1 MAGNPDRNLMKYMLG
16 FLTICTWTSL
26 LESSSLP
33 SPDSG
38 FIQLESFQKSVEG
51 IALLPLWSQKV
62 VLKEVGEIYVK
73 HNATECNV
81 FRGSE
86 TCLAAPDYSNYIK
99 TCNSKNKP
107 VDCAFK
113 SFITKGSFEGLSLV
127 LQQYVGAEGLTD
139 CADCQDN
146 FEKFWCA
153 VNTPPC
159 GTIDK
164 VLDEILPLISF
175 ITLEKSSATISLQ
188 QALPRII
195 QAASLGFPCKKMCR
209 AVMDSCGCAQQ
220 PTFGE
225 VIDAIQVGGNLNAT
239 ITMGL
244 SMKELC
250 HLIWDKH
257 VCDLFSEESFPGF
270 SGPCVSSY
278 QTSRCNWCNGIQGSK
293 SLHKKFVE
301 QGVLQLSKMF
311 FSLMQGGL
319 QEILLAVDNK
329 TQVNS
334 HIVQVTSP
342 VIHRKTTG
350 HAGAVLLVVVF
361 MAVVA
366 FSFVAMI
373 RMSRN
378 HEIPTQYV
386 DLSGMGYTP
395 PML

>member
-1 MAGNPDRNLMKYMLG
+1 MAGNLHRNSMKFMLA
-16 FLTICTWTSL
+16 FVIIWTWTSQ

-33 SPDSG
+33 LPDSV
-38 FIQLESFQKSVEG
+38 QVSCNQKVES

-62 VLKEVGEIYVK
+62 VLKEVGEEYAK

-86 TCLAAPDYSNYIK
+86 TCFAPPDYSDYIK
-99 TCNSKNKP
+99 SCDSRNKP
-107 VDCAFK
+107 VDCAFQP
-113 SFITKGSFEGLSLV
+113 FLTKGSEDLLLG
-127 LQQYVGAEGLTD
+127 LQQYVGAEGVMD

-164 VLDEILPLISF
+164 VLDEILPLISS
-175 ITLEKSSATISLQ
+175 ITSEKFSATISLQ
-188 QALPRII
+188 QALPHII
-195 QAASLGFPCKKMCR
+195 QAASIGFPCKKMCR

-244 SMKELC
+244 STKELF

-270 SGPCVSSY
+270 SGLCVYSY
-278 QTSRCNWCNGIQGSK
+278 QTSRCNWCNRVQGSQ

-301 QGVLQLSKMF
+301 QGVLQLSKMV
-311 FSLMQGGL
+311 FSLLQGGL
-319 QEILLAVDNK
+319 REILLAVDNK
-329 TQVNS
+329 KQENS
-334 HIVQVTSP
+334 HIVQATSP
-342 VIHRKTTG
+342 SIHRKTTG

-361 MAVVA
+361 VA
-366 FSFVAMI
+366 LIVFSFVATVKLSQN
-373 RMSRN
+373 RQ
-378 HEIPTQYV
+378 IPPQYV

>member
-1 MAGNPDRNLMKYMLG
+1 MAGSLHRNSMKFMLG
-16 FLTICTWTSL
+16 FVTIWTWISQ
-26 LESSSLP
+26 LESSGLSLP
-33 SPDSG
+33 DSVQV
-38 FIQLESFQKSVEG
+38 IQSESFQKSVES

-62 VLKEVGEIYVK
+62 VLKDVGEEYVK

-86 TCLAAPDYSNYIK
+86 TCLVAPDYSDYIK
-99 TCNSKNKP
+99 SCDSKNRP

-113 SFITKGSFEGLSLV
+113 AFLTKSSFEGLS
-127 LQQYVGAEGLTD
+127 LQQYVGAEGLMD

-146 FEKFWCA
+146 FKKFWCA

-164 VLDEILPLISF
+164 VLDEILPVISS
-175 ITLEKSSATISLQ
+175 ITSEKSSATISLQ

-195 QAASLGFPCKKMCR
+195 QAASLGFPCKKMCKD
-209 AVMDSCGCAQQ
+209 VMDSCGCSQQ

-225 VIDAIQVGGNLNAT
+225 VMDAIQAGGNLNAT

-244 SMKELC
+244 STKELF

-270 SGPCVSSY
+270 SGLCVSSY
-278 QTSRCNWCNGIQGSK
+278 QASRCNWCNVVQGSN
-293 SLHKKFVE
+293 SHHKKFVE
-301 QGVLQLSKMF
+301 QGVLQLSKMI
-311 FSLMQGGL
+311 FSLLQGGL
-319 QEILLAVDNK
+319 QEVLLAVDHK
-329 TQVNS
+329 KQVNS
-334 HIVQVTSP
+334 HIVQATSP
-342 VIHRKTTG
+342 SIHRKSTG

-361 MAVVA
+361 VA
-366 FSFVAMI
+366 FIIFSFMATI
-373 RMSRN
+373 KLSRN
-378 HEIPTQYV
+378 RPIPSQYV

>member
-1 MAGNPDRNLMKYMLG
+1 MAGNLHMNSMKFVLG
-16 FLTICTWTSL
+16 FVIIWTWTSQ
-26 LESSSLP
+26 LEISGLVL
-33 SPDSG
+33 PDSG
-38 FIQLESFQKSVEG
+38 FNQSDSFQKSLG
-51 IALLPLWSQKV
+51 SIALLPLWSQKV
-62 VLKEVGEIYVK
+62 VLKEVGEEYAK
-73 HNATECNV
+73 QNATECNV

-86 TCLAAPDYSNYIK
+86 TCLAAPDYSDYIK
-99 TCNSKNKP
+99 SCNSKNKP
-107 VDCAFK
+107 VDCTFK
-113 SFITKGSFEGLSLV
+113 ASLTKSYFESVSSV
-127 LQQYVGAEGLTD
+127 LQQYVGAEGLMD
-139 CADCQDN
+139 CADCQEN

-164 VLDEILPLISF
+164 VLDEILPLISS
-175 ITLEKSSATISLQ
+175 IASEKSSATISLQ

-209 AVMDSCGCAQQ
+209 AIMDSCGCAQQ

-244 SMKELC
+244 STKELF
-250 HLIWDKH
+250 HLIWDKY

-270 SGPCVSSY
+270 SGLCVSSY
-278 QTSRCNWCNGIQGSK
+278 QTSRCDWCKGVQGSN

-301 QGVLQLSKMF
+301 QGVLQLSKMV
-311 FSLMQGGL
+311 FSLLQGGL

-329 TQVNS
+329 KKVIP
-334 HIVQVTSP
+334 HIVQATSP
-342 VIHRKTTG
+342 SIHMKTTG

-361 MAVVA
+361 VAFIVISVVA
-366 FSFVAMI
+366 TIKLSQN
-373 RMSRN
+373 RQ
-378 HEIPTQYV
+378 IPSQYV
-386 DLSGMGYTP
+386 DLTGMGYTP